1 MRIAKG
7 KVLIFNAGLL
17 SAVTGSD
24 FMVKKNKHVTQSI

>member
-7 KVLIFNAGLL
+7 KVLIFKAGLL

-24 FMVKKNKHVTQSI
+24 FIVQKIKM

>member
-7 KVLIFNAGLL
+7 KVLIFNADLL

-24 FMVKKNKHVTQSI
+24 FMVQKTNM